1 MTGVQ
6 GVTGK
11 PKGLLPLM
19 AVGTLLADFCLHL
32 GSTRAMETGDIRLL
46 LRLGFNLVF
55 LGFRATGFLEDHAFG
70 HYLFYIHITQMLSV
84 LPLLPK
90 QIPSAIPPYNRLL
103 PANLPYRYIH

>member
-1 MTGVQ
+1 
-6 GVTGK
+6 
-11 PKGLLPLM
+11 M

-32 GSTRAMETGDIRLL
+32 GSTRAMEAGDIR
-46 LRLGFNLVF
+46 F
-55 LGFRATGFLEDHAFG
+55 LFGLSLYLIFFGFRATGFLEDHAFG